1 MLRTEV
7 KHSFGP
13 VSEANESPYSGGPEC
28 GVKDPAQAEGHDLY
42 KFLEKIIAKLC
53 AALYA
58 ANAASNADNAVIAE
72 RKCVD
77 FGVST

>member
-1 MLRTEV
+1 MDR
-7 KHSFGP
+7 S
-13 VSEANESPYSGGPEC
+13 A

-58 ANAASNADNAVIAE
+58 AN
-72 RKCVD
+72 
-77 FGVST
+77 VSAWILV